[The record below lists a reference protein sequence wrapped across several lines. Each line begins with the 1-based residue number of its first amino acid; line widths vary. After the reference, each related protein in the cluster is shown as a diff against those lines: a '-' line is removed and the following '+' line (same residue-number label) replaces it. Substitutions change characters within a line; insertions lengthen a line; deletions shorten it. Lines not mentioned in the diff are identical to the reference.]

1 MIEQLRNARVR
12 RTRTGLLPAL
22 VRANL
27 RLIGL
32 VAAVSCVLSAQTLGS
47 LTAAYRKTPNV
58 RTRAAVLRYAEA
70 HQGDKNGALAFLS
83 LGATEVD
90 QRQFGDALKHLQA
103 AGKRLPQLADY
114 IHYLS
119 AVCNSELR
127 AFPEVDKELAPVW
140 QFLPASP
147 LSGKAAALQANVDLE
162 NGQPAQAIPV
172 IQTHKADLAGP
183 QSELLLA
190 RAYEASGDANA
201 AAEHY
206 RNVYIYYPLSKEASD
221 AAAAL
226 PRYPALAPVQLFA
239 RGLKLLDAGDYA
251 RAAKELAA
259 VEPQLSGPD
268 LDRARVRIGVARY
281 RARENKP
288 AYAQL
293 TSFEAKAADAEAER
307 LYYLMETE
315 RRLDR
320 IDEMNA
326 TVAKLSEY
334 PQSSWRREALISAGN
349 YYSYGPQKQ
358 PDLAATFFQTCADS
372 FPNDPES
379 ATCQW
384 KIAWAQYLKEPAG
397 AGPLFEEHLKRYPGS
412 DHASTALYFLGRIA
426 ELKSDWSTART
437 YYDEINRRFP
447 NYYYATLA
455 RERLQTAALAAASG
469 SADAAQ
475 FLITIKLPSPVSE
488 DFQPGPLTRQRIDRA
503 RLLADAGLDDFAEA
517 ELRFGAKADGQPQ
530 IMAWE
535 LAELANRRE
544 SPDQGIRFIKRY
556 APNYLS
562 LSLDTAPEK
571 FWKLAFPMPYKKQLE
586 ALCRPLSLDPYLVAA
601 LIRQESEFNPK
612 AVSRANA
619 RGLTQVM
626 PATGRQLSRQLGM
639 RGFRTSMLFNPDTN
653 LKLGTYYL
661 KALSDQLEGKW
672 EATLASYNAGKSR
685 VVSWMASSNFHEP
698 AEFVES
704 IPFNETRAYV
714 QSVLRNA
721 EMYRR
726 LYGPK
731 TIAAKTD

>member
-1 MIEQLRNARVR
+1 MRADERKTWKPILSGSIRLSAR
-12 RTRTGLLPAL
+12 LACLSL
-22 VRANL
+22 VLA
-27 RLIGL
+27 G
-32 VAAVSCVLSAQTLGS
+32 VLGAQTLES
-47 LTAAYRKTPNV
+47 LSASYRKTPNA
-58 RTRAAVLRYAEA
+58 RTRAAMLRYAEGHKA
-70 HQGDKNGALAFLS
+70 DKDGALALLA

-103 AGKRLPQLADY
+103 AEKRLPQLADY
-114 IHYLS
+114 IDYLT
-119 AVCNSELR
+119 AVCDSELR
-127 AFPEVDKELAPVW
+127 SFQDVEKALQPVW
-140 QFLPASP
+140 QFSPASP
-147 LSGKAAALQANVDLE
+147 LVGRAAALQANADLE
-162 NGQPAQAIPV
+162 NGQAPQAIPV
-172 IQTHKADLAGP
+172 IEQHRSDLAGS
-183 QSELLLA
+183 QAELLLA
-190 RAYEASGDANA
+190 RAYEGSGNQGA

-206 RNVYIYYPLSKEASD
+206 RNIYVYYPLSKEAAD

-226 PRYPALAPVQLFA
+226 TRYPALPPTLLFA
-239 RGLKLLDAGDYA
+239 RGVKLLDAGDYE
-251 RAAKELAA
+251 RAAKELEA
-259 VEPQLSGPD
+259 VEPLLSSAD
-268 LDRARVRIGVARY
+268 LDLARVRIGVAHY
-281 RARENKP
+281 LARDNKP

-293 TSFEAKAADAEAER
+293 TSFEAKTADAEAER

-320 IDEMNA
+320 FEEMNA
-326 TVAKLSEY
+326 TVAKLSADY
-334 PQSSWRREALISAGN
+334 PQSRWRRDALISAGN

-372 FPNDPES
+372 FPSDPQS
-379 ATCQW
+379 ATCHW
-384 KIAWAQYLKEPAG
+384 KIAWPRYLKDQAG
-397 AGPLFEEHLKRYPGS
+397 AETLLEEHLKRYPDS

-426 ELKSDWSTART
+426 ELKSDWSAARA
-437 YYDEINRRFP
+437 YYEEISSRFP

-455 RERLQTAALAAASG
+455 RERLQSAPIVSATRSAEAVQFLAA
-469 SADAAQ
+469 
-475 FLITIKLPSPVSE
+475 IKLPSPRSE
-488 DFQPGPLTRQRIDRA
+488 DFQPSALTRQRIDRA
-503 RLLADAGLDDFAEA
+503 HLLASAGLDDFAEA

-535 LAELANRRE
+535 LADLANQRQ
-544 SPDQGIRFIKRY
+544 SPDQGIRYIKRY

-571 FWKLAFPMPYKKQLE
+571 FWKLAFPMPYQKQLE

-612 AVSRANA
+612 AVSHSNA

-639 RGFRTSMLFNPDTN
+639 RSFRTSMLFNPDTN

-685 VVSWMASSNFHEP
+685 VLSWLADSNFHEP

-721 EMYRR
+721 EVYRR
-726 LYGPK
+726 LYGAK
-731 TIAAKTD
+731 TVAAKTN